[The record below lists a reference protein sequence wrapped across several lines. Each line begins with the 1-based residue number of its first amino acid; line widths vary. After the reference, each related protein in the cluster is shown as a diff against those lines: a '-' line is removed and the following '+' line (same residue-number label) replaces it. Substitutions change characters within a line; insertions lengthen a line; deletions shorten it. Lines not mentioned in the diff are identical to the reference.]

1 MAGQGFDPNFTFS
14 WPTARIGVMEGD
26 SAVVALYSA
35 ELEKHKGGPLPEDL
49 QEAID
54 RTRADYERW
63 LDARYAAARGHCDA
77 IIDPLETRACSVAS
91 RWKHACSTRRP
102 PRSDATM
109 IRIANGQGFWGDW
122 LEAPVRLVE
131 QGPIDYLALDYLA
144 EVTMSILQKQKQA
157 DPNLGYARDFPPLI
171 ARIARQ
177 IRERGVKVIANAGG
191 VNPVACAREVVRLA
205 PGLKVA
211 VVLGDDVYAALDEF
225 LAKGYEMRDMDTGEP
240 IAAIRDRIQSA
251 NAYIGAFPLAEAL
264 ATGADVV
271 IAGRST
277 DTALALAPMIHRFG
291 WKADEYDKL
300 AAGTI
305 AGHIIECGAQC
316 TGGNCQVDWQ
326 NIPDMAN
333 IGYPIVEAEP
343 DGSFV
348 VTKHPAAG
356 GRVSSRLGEGAVA
369 LRARRPEALH
379 HAGLRGRFH
388 QRPAGRRRARTACA
402 CSGIRGGPRPPSL
415 KLSISYANGWK
426 AIGTLVYSWPQ
437 ALEKARAADAIVRAA
452 AAAISGSRSMRS
464 TPSISASTP
473 ATARPRRRIPTRPK
487 CSCASACAAP
497 DKKAVDRFTRELI
510 PLVLNGPPG
519 ATGFGEGRPP
529 VREIVAYW
537 PALVPREE
545 IVTRVEVVE

>member
-1 MAGQGFDPNFTFS
+1 
-14 WPTARIGVMEGD
+14 
-26 SAVVALYSA
+26 
-35 ELEKHKGGPLPEDL
+35 
-49 QEAID
+49 
-54 RTRADYERW
+54 
-63 LDARYAAARGHCDA
+63 
-77 IIDPLETRACSVAS
+77 
-91 RWKHACSTRRP
+91 
-102 PRSDATM
+102 M

-144 EVTMSILQKQKQA
+144 EITMSILQKQKQQ
-157 DPNLGYARDFPPLI
+157 DPNLGYARDFPPLV
-171 ARIARQ
+171 ARIAKK
-177 IRERGVKVIANAGG
+177 IRDAGVTVIANAGG

-211 VVLGDDVYAALDEF
+211 VVLGDDIYARLDEF

-240 IAAIRDRIQSA
+240 LASIRERIQSA

-264 ATGADVV
+264 ATGANVV

-277 DTALALAPMIHRFG
+277 DTALTLAPMVHRFG
-291 WKADEYDKL
+291 WGPEEYDKL

-326 NIPDMAN
+326 SIPDMAD

-343 DGSFV
+343 DGTFA
-348 VTKHPAAG
+348 VTRHPAAG
-356 GRVSSRLGEGAVA
+356 GRITPDVLKEQLLYELGDPKNYITPDCVA
-369 LRARRPEALH
+369 DFTTIQLNQDGPDRVRV
-379 HAGLRGRFH
+379 
-388 QRPAGRRRARTACA
+388 T
-402 CSGIRGGPRPPSL
+402 GIRGRPRPPSL

-437 ALEKARAADAIVRAA
+437 SLEKARVADAIVRARLA
-452 AAAISGSRSMRS
+452 QLDASFEEIYTEFFGVNACHGS
-464 TPSISASTP
+464 
-473 ATARPRRRIPTRPK
+473 
-487 CSCASACAAP
+487 AAP
-497 DKKAVDRFTRELI
+497 PNPDPAEVQLRIGVRGQDRKAVDRFTRELI

-537 PALVPREE
+537 SALIPREE
-545 IVTRVEVVE
+545 IATRVEVIE

>member
-1 MAGQGFDPNFTFS
+1 
-14 WPTARIGVMEGD
+14 
-26 SAVVALYSA
+26 
-35 ELEKHKGGPLPEDL
+35 
-49 QEAID
+49 
-54 RTRADYERW
+54 
-63 LDARYAAARGHCDA
+63 
-77 IIDPLETRACSVAS
+77 
-91 RWKHACSTRRP
+91 
-102 PRSDATM
+102 M

-144 EVTMSILQKQKQA
+144 EITMSILQKQKQA
-157 DPNLGYARDFPPLI
+157 DPNLGYARDFPPLV
-171 ARIARQ
+171 ARLAAP
-177 IRERGVKVIANAGG
+177 IRERGIKIIANAGG

-211 VVLGDDVYAALDEF
+211 VVQGDDVYGRLDEF

-240 IAAIRDRIQSA
+240 LSAIRGRIQSA

-277 DTALALAPMIHRFG
+277 DTALTLAPMVHRFG
-291 WKADEYDKL
+291 WGPEDYDKL

-316 TGGNCQVDWQ
+316 SGGNCQVDWRS
-326 NIPDMAN
+326 IPEMAN

-343 DGSFV
+343 DGTFT
-348 VTKHPAAG
+348 VTKHAAAG
-356 GRVSSRLGEGAVA
+356 GRVDLNTVKEQLLYELGDPKRYITPDCIADFTSIRLADAGANRV
-369 LRARRPEALH
+369 RV
-379 HAGLRGRFH
+379 
-388 QRPAGRRRARTACA
+388 
-402 CSGIRGGPRPPSL
+402 SGIRGGERPPSL

-437 ALEKARAADAIVRAA
+437 ALDKARAADRIVRERLRGLGLAFEEIYTEFFGVNA
-452 AAAISGSRSMRS
+452 CHGQVA
-464 TPSISASTP
+464 PP
-473 ATARPRRRIPTRPK
+473 NPDPPEVQLRIGVRGQER
-487 CSCASACAAP
+487 
-497 DKKAVDRFTRELI
+497 KAVDRFTRELI

-519 ATGFGEGRPP
+519 ATGFGEGRPA

-537 PALVPREE
+537 SALVPREE
-545 IVTRVEVVE
+545 IATKVEVIQ